1 MIFSKKWV
9 YQLNNKLE
17 TKIKTGKMKKLLVG
31 LMVMMSIGAMA
42 QLKVGFV
49 NSQRL
54 LDTMPSRKAAEV
66 KYLAFE
72 KESYTELQT
81 MQAELEKAIADY
93 QVKAPSLSPVLKE
106 STERKLREKENVF
119 NERQQSMTTEL
130 QAYSSELNAPILAK
144 VQEAVKI
151 VSERKKVS
159 YVMDQS
165 STLYFSPDLDMTAEV
180 AVELLRL
187 DKAQ

>member
-1 MIFSKKWV
+1 
-9 YQLNNKLE
+9 
-17 TKIKTGKMKKLLVG
+17 MKKLLVG
-31 LMVMMSIGAMA
+31 LMVMMSVGAMA

-49 NSQRL
+49 DSQRL
-54 LDTMPSRKAAEV
+54 LDTMPSRKLAEA
-66 KYLAFE
+66 KYLVYE

-81 MQAELEKAIADY
+81 MQADLEKAYADY
-93 QVKAPSLSPVLKE
+93 QAKAPSLSPVLKE
-106 STERKLREKENVF
+106 STERKLMEKEKVF
-119 NERQQSMTTEL
+119 TDRQQALSTEL
-130 QAYSSELNAPILAK
+130 QAYSNELNAPILKK

-180 AVELLRL
+180 AVELLKL
-187 DKAQ
+187 DKVQ